1 MNCLEK
7 VFVSLSGRNYLKFI
21 PDKTCISILY
31 RIHTHKK
38 LNVDNP
44 LTFSEKLQWLKL
56 YDHNPRYT
64 QLVDKY
70 EGKEI
75 VKSLIGEEHIIPTLG
90 VWDKF
95 EDIDFDSLP
104 NQFVLKCTHDCGG
117 LVVCKDKEKLDIEAA
132 RRKIVPC
139 LKRNYYWA
147 AREWP
152 YKNVKPRII
161 AEEYKTDSH
170 VVGNPALDG
179 SADGL
184 LDYKF
189 YCFDGKPK
197 FLYVAFANMKNGV
210 KKDLLSFFDL
220 NWEPTPFYRLDHQ
233 PLPFKI
239 AKPEKLEEM
248 IEIARKLSA
257 GIPFVRADMY
267 YLDNQVY
274 FSELTFTPGS
284 GFGPFNPDE
293 WERKMGDWI
302 TLPSQ
307 K

>member
-1 MNCLEK
+1 MNFFEK

-21 PDKTCISILY
+21 PDKLCVSILY
-31 RIHTHKK
+31 RIHTHKR

-44 LTFSEKLQWLKL
+44 QTFSEKLQWLKL

-70 EGKEI
+70 EGKII
-75 VKSLIGEEHIIPTLG
+75 VKSLIGEEHIIPTIG
-90 VWDKF
+90 VWDRF

-117 LVVCKDKEKLDIEAA
+117 LVVCKDKEKLDIEVA
-132 RRKIVPC
+132 RKKIVPC

-170 VVGNPALDG
+170 VIGNPALDK

-189 YCFDGKPK
+189 YCFNGEPK
-197 FLYVAFANMKNGV
+197 FLYVGFANMKNGI
-210 KKDLLSFFDL
+210 KKDLLSFLDL
-220 NWEPTPFYRLDHQ
+220 NWKPTPFYRLDHE
-233 PLPFKI
+233 PLPFEI
-239 AKPEKLEEM
+239 EKPEKFDEM
-248 IEIARKLSA
+248 LEIARKLTT

-267 YLDNQVY
+267 YLDNQIY
-274 FSELTFTPGS
+274 FSELTFSPGS

-302 TLPSQ
+302 ELPA
-307 K
+307 KN